1 MENYLGACDI
11 KLDSSAVVH
20 YAAGYLAD
28 SALTWHRMHQID
40 VARGTTTEYASWTAF
55 KDALISRFTSIS
67 AERTARQ
74 KLSSLRQG
82 KSVREY
88 AQAYNMCMIE
98 LPEMDEKDRL
108 FRFMEGLKPEVRI
121 HVELK
126 KPSTLAEAI
135 ELAIQTDSLLWQIV
149 KKGPS
154 LIGRGNGYHNLTHH
168 PQHPTAMEI
177 DSLEP
182 KQGAQTT
189 SSRTYRPTGRP
200 SQDFRCYFCGAKG
213 HYKRDCRKRKRRLA
227 TKYPS
232 N

>member
-1 MENYLGACDI
+1 MENFLGAYDI
-11 KLDSSAVVH
+11 NLDNPTAVH

-40 VARGTTTEYASWTAF
+40 VARGTTTEYPSWTAF
-55 KDALISRFTSIS
+55 KDALVNRFTSIS

-74 KLSSLRQG
+74 RLSSLRQG

-88 AQAYNMCMIE
+88 AQAYNLCMIE

-135 ELAIQTDSLLWQIV
+135 ELAIQTDALLWQM
-149 KKGPS
+149 KKGPA
-154 LIGRGNGYHNLTHH
+154 LVGRGNGYQNLTHRQ
-168 PQHPTAMEI
+168 QHSPTAMEV

-182 KQGAQTT
+182 KARTQTK
-189 SSRTYRPTGRP
+189 RPGNFG
-200 SQDFRCYFCGAKG
+200 SAKGQQDLRCYYCGAKG
-213 HYKRDCRKRKRRLA
+213 HYKRDCRKRKKRLA
-227 TKYPS
+227 TKHPS